1 MTTLHSV
8 PSRNDPAA
16 APGADRSIDAPLR
29 TGTRG
34 KASLG
39 APPWETEFPKDVWNA
54 RALGITAR
62 SQVTVHF
69 ETSLGPG

>member
-1 MTTLHSV
+1 MTTLHPV

-16 APGADRSIDAPLR
+16 VPGADSSFGPSPLG
-29 TGTRG
+29 TGPMG
-34 KASLG
+34 KVSLG
-39 APPWETEFPKDVWNA
+39 AAPWETEFPKDVWHA

-69 ETSLGPG
+69 ENITRP